1 MFIIT
6 NLLNFVKTKDKLKV
20 IFSRDLRDDMVNCGV
35 CSDCKEANTGYA
47 WCNKCDPG
55 RFKKEG
61 ITSGNDELDK
71 LICERQQQTLHF
83 YDNFE
88 WITYDKFSEV
98 ETIGE
103 GGFSIIYSAKW
114 LEGAPIYDNKKS
126 HTEPIKVA
134 LKKLKTSDIAA
145 FTNEIKI
152 HGECNYTNFHITQLY
167 GITKNLN
174 TGEFTMVLE
183 YATNGSLRDYLK
195 NKSKCLK
202 WGEKLEILINI
213 IYDLEFIHDRNYIHK
228 DLHSGNILQF
238 FYNGWIDTKI
248 TDLGCAQQLHDIL
261 NSSNSISVCGVF
273 PYMAP
278 EILNG
283 KQYTFASDIYSF
295 GIIIVE
301 VSTGKPPYGNIPHDE
316 YLAIAICNG
325 RRPKI
330 AKGTP
335 KCYIDLVDR
344 CLDADPE
351 ERPSSKEILHKIR
364 NWRFHDSDQACY
376 KKLFLKKMYHN
387 NKDIKLAK
395 EFIDEDCMINSQE
408 SSAKTML
415 HPGAIYTSQVMSFN
429 SLCEPKNSVG
439 IQVEDSEDSDSYEP
453 KRSVGIQSEVSDL
466 QLIDLNVLEAKVN
479 DSKNEHFLLT

>member
-145 FTNEIKI
+145 FTNEVFFFMI
-152 HGECNYTNFHITQLY
+152 
-167 GITKNLN
+167 
-174 TGEFTMVLE
+174 FT
-183 YATNGSLRDYLK
+183 
-195 NKSKCLK
+195 
-202 WGEKLEILINI
+202 
-213 IYDLEFIHDRNYIHK
+213 
-228 DLHSGNILQF
+228 LQF
-238 FYNGWIDTKI
+238 
-248 TDLGCAQQLHDIL
+248 
-261 NSSNSISVCGVF
+261 
-273 PYMAP
+273 
-278 EILNG
+278 
-283 KQYTFASDIYSF
+283 
-295 GIIIVE
+295 
-301 VSTGKPPYGNIPHDE
+301 
-316 YLAIAICNG
+316 
-325 RRPKI
+325 
-330 AKGTP
+330 
-335 KCYIDLVDR
+335 
-344 CLDADPE
+344 
-351 ERPSSKEILHKIR
+351 
-364 NWRFHDSDQACY
+364 
-376 KKLFLKKMYHN
+376 
-387 NKDIKLAK
+387 
-395 EFIDEDCMINSQE
+395 
-408 SSAKTML
+408 
-415 HPGAIYTSQVMSFN
+415 
-429 SLCEPKNSVG
+429 
-439 IQVEDSEDSDSYEP
+439 
-453 KRSVGIQSEVSDL
+453 
-466 QLIDLNVLEAKVN
+466 
-479 DSKNEHFLLT
+479 